1 MQPVKNFPKGE
12 SFPGSS
18 TVQYQNIVIV
28 YNLYVCVP
36 IYVQCIHICICI
48 YICTYRYTRY
58 IHMTSHDMNVVL
70 PASVLQPPIQDWSS
84 LSPRQ
89 PARSERPTP
98 LDDLQATCNYRQHI
112 VPSNLGGSIFKNSW
126 FPMVPLVSSEVS
138 PF

>member
-1 MQPVKNFPKGE
+1 
-12 SFPGSS
+12 
-18 TVQYQNIVIV
+18 
-28 YNLYVCVP
+28 
-36 IYVQCIHICICI
+36 
-48 YICTYRYTRY
+48 
-58 IHMTSHDMNVVL
+58 MTSHDMNVVL

>member
-28 YNLYVCVP
+28 IYMYVYLFTCNVYTFA
-36 IYVQCIHICICI
+36 YV